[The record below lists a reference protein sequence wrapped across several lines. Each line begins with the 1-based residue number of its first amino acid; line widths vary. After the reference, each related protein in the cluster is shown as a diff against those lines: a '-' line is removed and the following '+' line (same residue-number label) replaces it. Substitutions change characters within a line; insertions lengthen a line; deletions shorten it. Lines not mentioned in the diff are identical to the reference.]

1 MVAASSALITG
12 GYGRNALAELM
23 CSLAPELTMLV
34 CAPEQLPQDLVHDLL
49 LISPWEFGGE
59 KNHSY
64 IAEMLRRTAS
74 TMHGVLSVT
83 RPETERLLHAVPMQ
97 AYRVH
102 IGQPQR
108 QSAWVEEVDGQ
119 EILYIQL
126 DDQFLSADI
135 SARKILGFYMME
147 VYATAA
153 LAGALIG
160 LSIEQITKAIIA
172 LPPLPHQLDEFFE
185 YDGVTFIDDTAE
197 ASFVSCMNAVTAY
210 PASRRHLILAGD
222 YSDEGE
228 MADIASF
235 AIRHAVTVS
244 ILPGKSSRKMV
255 KLLLHAGKKE
265 PKSGLILDKSQ
276 LPYIPTLLSGLQP
289 HLQEGDVVLF
299 SPGVTTA
306 PELVEEFRQGVRAR
320 YDKHH
325 E

>member
-1 MVAASSALITG
+1 MVAVSSVLITG

-23 CSLAPELTMLV
+23 RILAPELTMAV
-34 CAPEQLPQDLVHDLL
+34 CTPDELPHDLGHDLL
-49 LISPWEFGGE
+49 LISPWEFGAE
-59 KNHSY
+59 KNHSH
-64 IAEMLRRTAS
+64 IAEMLRRTTSA
-74 TMHGVLSVT
+74 MHGVLSVT
-83 RPETERLLHAVPMQ
+83 RPETERLLQSVPMQ

-160 LSIEQITKAIIA
+160 LSIEQITKAILA

-210 PASRRHLILAGD
+210 PASRRHLILTGD
-222 YSDEGE
+222 YMDGE

-244 ILPGKSSRKMV
+244 ILPGKSSRQMV
-255 KLLLHAGKKE
+255 KLLQQAGKRE
-265 PKSGLILDKSQ
+265 VKSGLILDKTQ
-276 LPYIPTLLSGLQP
+276 LPYFPTLLSGLQP

-299 SPGVTTA
+299 SPGVSTA